1 MKKGDYHKSGYN
13 DYLRIFNMDIRNYK
27 LINPRRMAIKI
38 SLIYMTI
45 GLLWIATS
53 DNILELIAS
62 DIQVNRFL
70 QTIKGFIYIFITTIL
85 LYSLIINSLKKI
97 KKITK
102 QLFINYEKLN
112 ATYEELMVTEEDLR
126 EHFNQEEEMKEK
138 IYELAYHDELTG
150 LKNKHYFVKEL
161 ELKLKND
168 LGYNNKFAVVYLG
181 IDNFKK
187 INNTMGY
194 FYGDKV
200 LKVISKKLLEFIDRV
215 DVISRFSGDEFILL
229 VSDFNDN
236 NNLIQLA
243 QSIINSIESLWS
255 DRLIDYYI
263 DVSLGISIYPEH
275 GKTCNDLL
283 TNANTAMHVVKE
295 KGGKDFE
302 IYNEIIHLKKLEYLT
317 IENDLRKAIYNDE
330 FILYYQPKVN
340 FNSKELVGVE
350 ALIRW
355 KHPKKGMIPPLEFI
369 AVAEKNGLIKE
380 IGNWVI
386 REVCRQII
394 IWNNMGC
401 KKMSISINLSP
412 MEFRQKNL
420 VTNIKNILADRN
432 IDTTYIEFE
441 ITENAFIENISESIE
456 IIKSI
461 KELGVKISLD
471 DFGTGYSSLSYL
483 RDLPIDILK
492 IDKSFMKD
500 LKSKKNKSIMKS
512 IIDLSHDLGME
523 VVAEGVEI
531 NEDVEC
537 LSELDC
543 DIGQGYYFYKP
554 MLANE
559 LEKILTDE
567 RII

>member
-13 DYLRIFNMDIRNYK
+13 DYLRIFNMDIRSYK

-85 LYSLIINSLKKI
+85 LYSLILNSLKKI

-200 LKVISKKLLEFIDRV
+200 LKVISKKLLEFIDQV

>member
-13 DYLRIFNMDIRNYK
+13 DYLRIFNMDIRSYK

-85 LYSLIINSLKKI
+85 LYSLILNSLKKI

-200 LKVISKKLLEFIDRV
+200 LKVISKKLLEFIDQV

-394 IWNNMGC
+394 MWNNMGC